1 MYYSLWFCFT
11 FWIAVYYFILKKK
24 KKKESSLLKN
34 LKNEAEHSSNV

>member
-24 KKKESSLLKN
+24 KKKGKQSVEEPK
-34 LKNEAEHSSNV
+34 K